1 MQTTFSIRKFN
12 LLTIF
17 TLTNSL
23 NCFFYKNLITLLVS
37 KPEKTDGCSRSSRS
51 FTCLIFD
58 SRSRWR
64 GNWKFLSQRSI
75 PTFPSKAV
83 ISSFMCEFMDDVF
96 DKLKKACFRSCLT
109 FRWSKVDSDVLFQSQ
124 KLILMFSEI
133 WQGGNLKPCQTN
145 TVYVVFG
152 LYVLMSLTFLC
163 LQRQSPWLM
172 LAMFK
177 TFFSF

>member
-83 ISSFMCEFMDDVF
+83 ISSSWMTCLIN
-96 DKLKKACFRSCLT
+96 LKKHALDPV
-109 FRWSKVDSDVLFQSQ
+109 WLFDDQ
-124 KLILMFSEI
+124 KLI
-133 WQGGNLKPCQTN
+133 P
-145 TVYVVFG
+145 
-152 LYVLMSLTFLC
+152 
-163 LQRQSPWLM
+163 
-172 LAMFK
+172 
-177 TFFSF
+177 TFFSKVKNSFWCFRKSDRVETWNRVRQTRSMWYLACMS

>member
-1 MQTTFSIRKFN
+1 MKITFSIRKFN

-37 KPEKTDGCSRSSRS
+37 KPEKTGGCSRYSRS

-75 PTFPSKAV
+75 PTFPSKARD
-83 ISSFMCEFMDDVF
+83 IEFYVRVHGWRF
-96 DKLKKACFRSCLT
+96 NKLKKACFRSCLT
-109 FRWSKVDSDVLFQSQ
+109 FLWSKVDSDILFQNQ

-133 WQGGNLKPCQTN
+133 WQGGNLKPCQTS
-145 TVYVVFG
+145 TVNVVFG
-152 LYVLMSLTFLC
+152 LYVLMSLIFLC

-177 TFFSF
+177 TFFSC